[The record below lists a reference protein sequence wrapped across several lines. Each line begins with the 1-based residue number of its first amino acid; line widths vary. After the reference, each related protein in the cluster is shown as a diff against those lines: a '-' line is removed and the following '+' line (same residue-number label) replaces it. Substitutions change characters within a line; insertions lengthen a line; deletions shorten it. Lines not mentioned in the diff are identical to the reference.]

1 MNNRK
6 YYIAEVAKII
16 DLDPTTIE
24 LTRTVTEDDGYGG
37 ETATTTSHSIK
48 GRLYNKKTVRELL
61 DISGQRTSFAAVAAE
76 KLLCLPT
83 EDIEEGDTFTVENR
97 KYKVSMVK
105 NYLDICQQ
113 IELTVI
119 KT

>member
-1 MNNRK
+1 MKGNEYYKK
-6 YYIAEVAKII
+6 YIEKLINAN
-16 DLDPTTIE
+16 PTDITIKRQVK
-24 LTRTVTEDDGYGG
+24 TDDGYGG
-37 ETATTTSHSIK
+37 ETVTTTSHSIK
-48 GRLYNKKTVRELL
+48 GRLYSKKTVRELL
-61 DISGQRTSFAAVAAE
+61 DISGQRTSLAAVAAE

-97 KYKVSMVK
+97 KYKVSLVK
-105 NYLDICQQ
+105 NYLGICQQ